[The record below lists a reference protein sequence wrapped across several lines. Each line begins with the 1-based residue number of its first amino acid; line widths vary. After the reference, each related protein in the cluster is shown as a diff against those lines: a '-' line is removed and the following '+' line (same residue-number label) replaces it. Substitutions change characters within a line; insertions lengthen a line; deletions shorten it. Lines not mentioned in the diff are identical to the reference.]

1 MRETTVKDVGVSTNL
16 PLDLLQNV
24 GCFLEPYGGS
34 IYPEIA
40 LSN

>member
-16 PLDLLQNV
+16 PLDLLV